1 MLLYIVYS
9 GTLAQEISFSVHI
22 RVCLNEMDRKGF
34 LKMETQQRCRLRY
47 EQGRNNFVSYCVSA
61 ALFSFLLQCF
71 LKLFT
76 PRGHRITGT
85 QSIMRQC
92 GVTPHMKGSPRKIL
106 WQEA

>member
-1 MLLYIVYS
+1 
-9 GTLAQEISFSVHI
+9 
-22 RVCLNEMDRKGF
+22 MDRKSF

-47 EQGRNNFVSYCVSA
+47 EQGRDNFVSYCVSA

-76 PRGHRITGT
+76 PQGHRITGT

-92 GVTPHMKGSPRKIL
+92 GVTPPTRKAHPGNINAVPP
-106 WQEA
+106 ETCF

>member
-76 PRGHRITGT
+76 PQGHRITST

>member
-9 GTLAQEISFSVHI
+9 DTLAQEIS
-22 RVCLNEMDRKGF
+22 EMDRKRF
-34 LKMETQQRCRLRY
+34 FKMETQQRSRLRY
-47 EQGRNNFVSYCVSA
+47 EQGRDNFVSYCVSA

-76 PRGHRITGT
+76 PQGHRITGT

-92 GVTPHMKGSPRKIL
+92 GVTPHMKGSPRKI
-106 WQEA
+106 

>member
-47 EQGRNNFVSYCVSA
+47 EAGTTLCPIVFQ
-61 ALFSFLLQCF
+61 LLCF
-71 LKLFT
+71 HF
-76 PRGHRITGT
+76 
-85 QSIMRQC
+85 C
-92 GVTPHMKGSPRKIL
+92 CN
-106 WQEA
+106 AF